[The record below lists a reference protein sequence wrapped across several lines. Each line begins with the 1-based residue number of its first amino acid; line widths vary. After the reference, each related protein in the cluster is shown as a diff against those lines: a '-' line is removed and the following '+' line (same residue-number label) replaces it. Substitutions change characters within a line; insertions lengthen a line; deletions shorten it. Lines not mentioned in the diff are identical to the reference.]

1 MNFIG
6 EHLFPGQFGH
16 LLVILSFIASL
27 VATIAYFK
35 SANAKAT
42 IAADSWKRLA
52 RSAFAVEC
60 FSVFAVFVT
69 IFYIISTH
77 KFEYAYA
84 WNHSSLALSPKYL
97 FSCIWEAQE
106 GSFLLWTIWHCV
118 LGLILMFRAGRWEA
132 PVMTVISFAQVC
144 LATMII
150 GLYFGHTRVGI
161 NPFMLVRQLENMQN
175 APIFSRADYLS
186 LAVMKDGQ
194 GLNQLLQNYWMVI
207 HPPILFLGFASTI
220 VPFSYA
226 IAGLWKKDYTGWT
239 KIALPWTLFSAGV
252 LGLGIMMGAA
262 WAYESLT
269 FGGFWAWDPVEN
281 ASLVPWLVMVAGLHT
296 QVVYNATGHSLRAVY
311 LFFIVSFFLVL
322 FSTFLTR
329 SGILGDSSV
338 HAFVE
343 NNMNFQ
349 LISLMAVFLL
359 PALVL
364 FAIRYKKIPHIVKEE
379 HTYSRE
385 FWMFIGALVLFL
397 AAMVITWQT
406 SFTPIYNKIAGK
418 TTAAPED
425 PEFAYNKI
433 QVFVAVVL
441 GLLTAVGQ
449 YLRYKNTP
457 RAVFVKKLA
466 VPTGIALVLY
476 VLISVFGAINF
487 HKHGIGFL
495 VAIHLAVFA
504 SVYGIVANAAYIW
517 IGLNGKLKAAGGS
530 IAHLG
535 FGLMLLGILIS
546 SANKEVLSKNNGI
559 LLPFDPKSKQDPTE
573 NLTLIKGLRT
583 DMGNYWATY
592 QNKDSTGQHGNITY
606 FKVDFENK
614 KSGEK
619 FTLYPNF
626 IKATKGQEGVSG
638 NPDSR
643 HYWDKDIF
651 TYISATSLDDV
662 DDTAQFRKYDIKLKD
677 TIYYSGGYM
686 VLNNV
691 SINPAGTHY
700 TIGPGDTLIVADINV
715 FSADSMRYR
724 STPAIE
730 WKGTDSRFIFDTIFA
745 QNLAIGF
752 TSVNKDAHTFELQ
765 VKASEKMVPYVALKA
780 YEFPHIN
787 LLWLGTVIMVTG
799 FAISLRRRYS
809 LVRSLK
815 ISTRPAS
822 IENQEQS

>member
-6 EHLFPGQFGH
+6 EHLLPGQFGH
-16 LLVILSFIASL
+16 FFVILSFVASL

-35 SANAKAT
+35 SANAPLHE
-42 IAADSWKRLA
+42 AASSWKRLA
-52 RSAFAVEC
+52 RAAFITEC
-60 FSVFAVFVT
+60 FSVFTVFVI
-69 IFYIISTH
+69 IFYIIATH
-77 KFEYAYA
+77 KFEYTYA
-84 WNHSSLALSPKYL
+84 WNHSSRALSAKYL

-118 LGLILMFRAGRWEA
+118 LGLVLMFRAGKWEA

-150 GLYFGHTRVGI
+150 GLYFGTTKIGI
-161 NPFMLVRQLENMQN
+161 NPFLLVRQMESMQA
-175 APIFSRADYLS
+175 APIFSRPDYLS
-186 LAVMKDGQ
+186 IPMMQDGQ

-220 VPFSYA
+220 VPFAYA
-226 IAGLWKKDYTGWT
+226 MAGLWKKDYSGWS
-239 KIALPWTLFSAGV
+239 KIALPWTLFSAGI

-281 ASLVPWLVMVAGLHT
+281 ASLVPWLVMIAGLHT
-296 QVVYNATGHSLRAVY
+296 QVVYNATGHSLRATY
-311 LFFIVSFFLVL
+311 FFFIISFFLVL

-343 NNMNFQ
+343 NDMNFQ

-359 PALVL
+359 PALIL
-364 FAIRYKKIPHIVKEE
+364 FGMRYKSIPHIVKEE
-379 HTYSRE
+379 SSYSRE
-385 FWMFIGALVLFL
+385 FWMFIGSLVLFL
-397 AAMVITWQT
+397 AALVIIWQT
-406 SFTPIYNKIAGK
+406 SFTPIYNKLAGK
-418 TTAAPED
+418 STAMPED

-433 QVFVAVVL
+433 QIFVAVVL
-441 GLLTAVGQ
+441 GLLTAIGQ
-449 YLRYKNTP
+449 YLRYKDTP
-457 RAVFVKKLA
+457 RGVFIKK
-466 VPTGIALVLY
+466 VGIPTGIALIISL
-476 VLISVFGAINF
+476 LISFFGAINF
-487 HKHGIGFL
+487 HKHGPGFL
-495 VAIHLAVFA
+495 GAIHLAIFA
-504 SVYGIVANAAYIW
+504 AVYGIVANAAYIW
-517 IGLNGKLKAAGGS
+517 TGLNGKLKAAGGS

-546 SANKEVLSKNNGI
+546 SAKKDVLSKNNGI
-559 LLPFDPKSKQDPTE
+559 LLNFAPETKQDPTE

-583 DMGNYWATY
+583 DMGRYWATY
-592 QNKDSTGQHGNITY
+592 QNKDSTGQKGNITY

-651 TYISATSLDDV
+651 TYISATSIDDA
-662 DDTAQFRKYDIKLKD
+662 DDTAQFRKHSVKLKD
-677 TIYYSGGYM
+677 TIFYSSGYM
-686 VLNNV
+686 ILNNV
-691 SINPAGTHY
+691 SINPTGTRHQ
-700 TIGPGDTLIVADINV
+700 INPSDTLIVADI
-715 FSADSMRYR
+715 SIYSSDSMRYR
-724 STPAIE
+724 STPAIF
-730 WKGTDSRFIFDTIFA
+730 WKGNDSRFIFDTVFA
-745 QNLAIGF
+745 QGLAVGF
-752 TSVNKDAHTFELQ
+752 TSVNNDTHAVEIQ
-765 VKASEKMVPYVALKA
+765 VKESNKMVPYVALKA

-787 LLWLGTVIMVTG
+787 LLWAGTIIMVMG
-799 FAISLRRRYS
+799 FAVSLRRRYT
-809 LVRSLK
+809 LARSMHVSK
-815 ISTRPAS
+815 RPAAVQKES
-822 IENQEQS
+822 

>member
-6 EHLFPGQFGH
+6 EHLLPGQFGH
-16 LLVILSFIASL
+16 FFVILSFVASL

-35 SANAKAT
+35 SASAKQAEV
-42 IAADSWKRLA
+42 AASWKRLA
-52 RSAFAVEC
+52 KEAFATEC
-60 FSVFAVFVT
+60 FSVFSVFVI
-69 IFYIISTH
+69 IFYIVSTH

-150 GLYFGHTRVGI
+150 GLYFNNTKLGL

-175 APIFSRADYLS
+175 APIFSRPDYLS
-186 LAVMKDGQ
+186 LSVMKDGQ

-220 VPFSYA
+220 VPFAYV
-226 IAGLWKKDYTGWT
+226 IAGLWKKEYTGWT
-239 KIALPWTLFSAGV
+239 KIALPWTLFSAGI

-281 ASLVPWLVMVAGLHT
+281 ASLVPWLIMVAGLHT
-296 QVVYNATGHSLRAVY
+296 QVVYNATGHSLRATN
-311 LFFIVSFFLVL
+311 LFLILSFIMIL

-343 NNMNFQ
+343 NDMN
-349 LISLMAVFLL
+349 LHL
-359 PALVL
+359 LVL
-364 FAIRYKKIPHIVKEE
+364 IAIFLIPSLILFGIRYKSIPHIVKEE
-379 HTYSRE
+379 NTYSRE

-397 AAMVITWQT
+397 AAMVIAWQT
-406 SFTPIYNKIAGK
+406 SFTPIYNKLAGK

-433 QVFVAVVL
+433 QIFVAVVL
-441 GLLTAVGQ
+441 GVLTAIGQ
-449 YLRYKNTP
+449 YLRYKDTP
-457 RAVFVKKLA
+457 KGVFIKKA
-466 VPTGIALVLY
+466 GIPMLVALVFSL
-476 VLISVFGAINF
+476 LISFFGGVNF
-487 HKHGIGFL
+487 QKHGAGFL
-495 VAIHLAVFA
+495 GAIHLAIFA

-517 IGLNGKLKAAGGS
+517 VGLNGKLKAAGGS
-530 IAHLG
+530 IAHVG
-535 FGLMLLGILIS
+535 FGILLLGILIT
-546 SANKEVLSKNNGI
+546 SAKKDVLSKNNGI
-559 LLPFDPKSKQDPTE
+559 LLPFDPKSKQDPAE

-592 QNKDSTGQHGNITY
+592 QNKDSTGQRGNITY

-662 DDTAQFRKYDIKLKD
+662 NDTAQFKKYSIKLKD

-686 VLNNV
+686 ILDNV
-691 SINPAGTHY
+691 SINPTGTRHH
-700 TIGPGDTLIVADINV
+700 INLNDTLIVADISI

-724 STPAIE
+724 ATPAIS
-730 WKGTDSRFIFDTIFA
+730 WKGADSRFIFDTIFA
-745 QNLAIGF
+745 QNLAIGI
-752 TSVNKDAHTFELQ
+752 TSINKDTHAFELQ
-765 VKASEKMVPYVALKA
+765 VKESGKMVPYVSLKA

-787 LLWLGTVIMVTG
+787 LVWLGTIIMIGGIVV
-799 FAISLRRRYS
+799 SLRRRYG
-809 LVRSLK
+809 LARSLK
-815 ISTRPAS
+815 LSKRPVAV
-822 IENQEQS
+822 ENQS